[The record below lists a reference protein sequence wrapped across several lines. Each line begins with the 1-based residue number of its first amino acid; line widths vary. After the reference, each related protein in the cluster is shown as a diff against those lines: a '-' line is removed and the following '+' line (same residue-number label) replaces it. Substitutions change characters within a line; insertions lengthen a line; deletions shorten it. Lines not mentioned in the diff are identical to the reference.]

1 MAPPADVSVCRN
13 GRAGPGP
20 GPSHVT
26 VLIIHTDT
34 QHVDTGTAAT
44 IGFTAL
50 MVKGLVRCQTGKLNL
65 NYQF

>member
-20 GPSHVT
+20 ESSPVT

-34 QHVDTGTAAT
+34 QHVDTAAT
-44 IGFTAL
+44 SGYTAIML
-50 MVKGLVRCQTGKLNL
+50 GRSD
-65 NYQF
+65 

>member
-20 GPSHVT
+20 ESSHVT

-34 QHVDTGTAAT
+34 QHVDAGTAAT
-44 IGFTAL
+44 SGYTAI
-50 MVKGLVRCQTGKLNL
+50 MVGRSD
-65 NYQF
+65 